1 MKSLVK
7 LFDQNNFELG
17 DDSKLHVY
25 LSAILRVENIKRFS
39 QEIYFISFFFIKNE
53 AHFAFGFIALSGV
66 DKLSLSI
73 YGNLKVKVLI

>member
-7 LFDQNNFELG
+7 LFNQNNFDLS

-25 LSAILRVENIKRFS
+25 WSAILRVENIKRFS
-39 QEIYFISFFFIKNE
+39 QEIYFIFFFFIKHQ

-66 DKLSLSI
+66 DKLSQSI
-73 YGNLKVKVLI
+73 YGNLKVKFLI